1 MRFYNVD
8 SGIVSI
14 DGRDVREYTQ
24 RSLRKEIGVVAQDT
38 VLFNKSL
45 RDNISYGKQDA
56 TDAEIYHAARS
67 AALGE
72 FIECLPEK
80 LDTVVGERGVRLS
93 GGERQRVGSARCIIK
108 APGIVLLD
116 EASSALDTHTERAIQ
131 ANLREV
137 CKNRTTIVIA
147 HRLSTI
153 MMADEILVLGKDEED
168 ESLGTIIERGTHFEL
183 LKRGGVYAD
192 MWNIQTSVEKE
203 MLSEIVQAET
213 SSQ

>member
-1 MRFYNVD
+1 MDTGR
-8 SGIVSI
+8 VSI

-45 RDNISYGKQDA
+45 RYNISYGKQNA

-72 FIECLPEK
+72 FIESLPEK
-80 LDTVVGERGVRLS
+80 LDTIVGERGVRLS

-116 EASSALDTHTERAIQ
+116 EASSALDTHTERAMQ

-137 CKNRTTIVIA
+137 CKNRTTIVVA

-168 ESLGTIIERGTHFEL
+168 ETLGTIIERGTHFEL
-183 LKRGGVYAD
+183 LKKGGVYAE
-192 MWNIQTSVEKE
+192 MWNLQTSVEKD
-203 MLSEIVQAET
+203 MFSEIVQAEIL
-213 SSQ
+213 SQ